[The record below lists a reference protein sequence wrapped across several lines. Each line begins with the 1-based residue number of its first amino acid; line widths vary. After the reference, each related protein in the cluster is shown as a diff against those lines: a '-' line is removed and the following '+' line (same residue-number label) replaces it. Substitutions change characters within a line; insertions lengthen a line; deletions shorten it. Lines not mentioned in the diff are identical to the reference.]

1 MRMAEKTTKRRFLW
15 PLFPAL
21 LGLTSS
27 HANAAE
33 PGTRLMAMATKL
45 AETKQFSVNVHMR
58 YDVLQDSGEIIEF
71 GELRTVQ
78 ISRPEYLRVD
88 AQQSDGDTGGLIF
101 DGTTLTQFN
110 ETQNVYSQIE
120 GPGNVDDA
128 VRYAVAELRVRLP
141 LARML
146 VTSFP
151 QEMSRLTTG
160 VNFVE
165 RNTLGPEPTDHIAG
179 NTAGVDY
186 QVWVR
191 DDNFPSRIVLTY
203 RNAPGK
209 PQFRAE
215 FRDWN
220 TTPALRR
227 DSFKYKPPADA
238 EKIPTLLPVGP
249 AIEPSLTEDSS
260 E

>member
-1 MRMAEKTTKRRFLW
+1 MAEQTGKRRFPWALV
-15 PLFPAL
+15 PAL
-21 LGLTSS
+21 LALVNG
-27 HANAAE
+27 HAYAVEA
-33 PGTRLMAMATKL
+33 GTRLIDMATKL
-45 AETKQFSVNVHMR
+45 AETKQFSVNVHMT
-58 YDVLQDSGEIIEF
+58 YDVVQDSGQIIEF

-110 ETQNVYSQIE
+110 QTQNVYSQIE
-120 GPGNVDDA
+120 KPGTVDNA

-151 QEMSRLTTG
+151 QEMSRLTTD

-179 NTAGVDY
+179 NTADLDY
-186 QVWVR
+186 QVWIR

-203 RNAPGK
+203 RNSPGQ
-209 PQFRAE
+209 PQFRAD
-215 FRDWN
+215 FSDWN

-238 EKIPTLLPVGP
+238 EKIPTLLP
-249 AIEPSLTEDSS
+249 ASSASESSITEDSG